1 MKKVTQIFNII
12 ICLLLSILLITS
24 NITFNNILVLAE
36 DETSLQEET
45 TEIVNT
51 DEKEKEDVDYTLYT
65 SQDRY
70 LNYFYIIKRLNS

>member
-1 MKKVTQIFNII
+1 M
-12 ICLLLSILLITS
+12 
-24 NITFNNILVLAE
+24 VLAE

>member
-12 ICLLLSILLITS
+12 ICLLLSVLLITS

-36 DETSLQEET
+36 DEASLQEET

-65 SQDRY
+65 S
-70 LNYFYIIKRLNS
+70 

>member
-65 SQDRY
+65 S
-70 LNYFYIIKRLNS
+70 